1 MIIKEKIKFNSK
13 EEWLQLRR
21 NYIGASEVAI
31 LTGHNPYRTPLDL
44 YLDKVEGFEQPI
56 SERMQWGNIL
66 EDAIAR
72 EWANRNQT
80 KVTKSNFLYIYRG
93 VLAATIDRF
102 AKVDNETVIV
112 EIKNMSDYAFRSYP
126 QINGIP
132 EIYYI
137 QIQAQLLCTG
147 VNKAYFVALIN
158 NGELYEATT
167 STDMEVQDMIIIN
180 AKSFYE
186 NHIIKKVPPKIS
198 SKEIKHSDLEE
209 SYVDGN
215 EEDYKIFEEY
225 KILSG
230 AISDLEKKRKDLQ
243 EKMKERL
250 GTNKAVIYNG
260 NKLFW
265 WDKSVLFNSKEF
277 QKDNPEL
284 YEKYKTNVILKL
296 STAR

>member
-1 MIIKEKIKFNSK
+1 MRTKRKFNTK
-13 EEWLQLRR
+13 EEWLKLRR
-21 NYIGASEVAI
+21 EYIGASEVAI

-44 YLDKVEGFEQPI
+44 YLDKVDGLEQPI
-56 SERMQWGNIL
+56 TERMQWGNIL

-72 EWANRNQT
+72 EWANRNNT
-80 KVTKSNFLYIYRG
+80 KVSKSNFLYVYKGII
-93 VLAATIDRF
+93 AATIDRF
-102 AKVDNETVIV
+102 SNINEEKIIV

-147 VNKAYFVALIN
+147 LNKAYFVALIN
-158 NGELYEATT
+158 NGELYEA
-167 STDMEVQDMIIIN
+167 STE
-180 AKSFYE
+180 A
-186 NHIIKKVPPKIS
+186 
-198 SKEIKHSDLEE
+198 DLETQE
-209 SYVDGN
+209 LIYLKAKEFYQNNILKRIPPQILSADIKSADIEDQTIDGN

-225 KILSG
+225 KIISG
-230 AISDLEKKRKDLQ
+230 AISDLEKKKKEIQ
-243 EKMKERL
+243 NKMKERL